1 MRAAAQNQCVVVN
14 DAGIVL
20 GRLGRRALD
29 ANPETVAETV
39 MESGPTTV
47 RPSTSR
53 DAILRRMRKGKADS
67 LLVTTADGRLV
78 GVLHR
83 PDIEG
88 EPLSQTGR
96 NMNGDAANPSQH

>member
-1 MRAAAQNQCVVVN
+1 VVN

-20 GRLGRRALD
+20 GRLGPRALAAD
-29 ANPETVAETV
+29 PETVAETV

-47 RPSTSR
+47 RPNISR
-53 DAILRRMRKGKADS
+53 DAILRRMQKGKADS

-78 GVLHR
+78 GVLRR

-88 EPLSQTGR
+88 ETPSPTGR
-96 NMNGDAANPSQH
+96 NVNRDAANPYQH